1 GKSYQFKMRKKKLQ
15 PLHLLPASVAQRHRR
30 HQSRFCQFLFSVW
43 VEIVIWPHRFGTGF
57 VRDVY
62 LHEGASVG
70 CADERTEHRGAPP
83 VAGAVV
89 WKFSYARKLMITS
102 QIIGGGG
109 GG

>member
-1 GKSYQFKMRKKKLQ
+1 M
-15 PLHLLPASVAQRHRR
+15 
-30 HQSRFCQFLFSVW
+30 
-43 VEIVIWPHRFGTGF
+43 EIVIWPHRFGTGF

-70 CADERTEHRGAPP
+70 CADERTEHRGAQP

-109 GG
+109 GSRTNHSIDST